1 MIIVAVV
8 ICYYSIINVI
18 FIFIIIGIIT
28 FFLGHNVC
36 CYLMHTGIHFWQHQR
51 ACKRTC
57 YWTLIRIFLFFP
69 FFPSYLLPSILSS
82 SSSISYSSLP
92 SRYANSPFLLPPFLF
107 FLPPSPRFPLPQHLH
122 PLFSFLTFKL
132 TFFFSL
138 FAPFS
143 PTLCTVQAAHRILTK
158 ANISY
163 VNSGNKEAK
172 EEKGKKRN
180 YCSTGEK
187 NAQMWE

>member
-1 MIIVAVV
+1 MLLSNAHWNPFLTAPKGVPKYVLLNLN
-8 ICYYSIINVI
+8 SD
-18 FIFIIIGIIT
+18 
-28 FFLGHNVC
+28 FF
-36 CYLMHTGIHFWQHQR
+36 
-51 ACKRTC
+51 
-57 YWTLIRIFLFFP
+57 FFP

-82 SSSISYSSLP
+82 SSSISYSFPP

-132 TFFFSL
+132 TFFLSL

-163 VNSGNKEAK
+163 VNSDNKEAK
-172 EEKGKKRN
+172 EEKGKKETIAVRERKMLKCGN
-180 YCSTGEK
+180 NSCFDFLSNPRSYERSAARERGKIYTATRCK
-187 NAQMWE
+187 

>member
-1 MIIVAVV
+1 
-8 ICYYSIINVI
+8 
-18 FIFIIIGIIT
+18 
-28 FFLGHNVC
+28 
-36 CYLMHTGIHFWQHQR
+36 MHTGIHFWQHQR
-51 ACKRTC
+51 ACQSTC

-82 SSSISYSSLP
+82 SSSISYSFPP

-132 TFFFSL
+132 TFFLSL

-163 VNSGNKEAK
+163 VNSDNKEAK
-172 EEKGKKRN
+172 EEKGKKETIAVRERKMLKCGN
-180 YCSTGEK
+180 NSCFDFLSNPRSYERSAARERGKIYTATRCK
-187 NAQMWE
+187 